1 MEPGGAGPPL
11 RGPPRPRASDADG
24 GLLVPR
30 GPVSEDVMAA
40 ISERATAIF
49 SSHKHKVSGMLE
61 PQQGPYALALVGAML
76 GLNQKQLDAELQLNA
91 RIGRR
96 TLSYE
101 EFMSACEAMV
111 ALHGALA
118 QQQIKRLPNNDMSGA
133 LRAAFSLYVK
143 LNVGGFVGGDQ
154 RMNSN
159 QFTKMCQDAGMM
171 EPNGPASMSTLQI
184 SWASC
189 KATFGSTRL
198 QYNQFLKVIGALAA
212 ELSGDVFLLVA
223 GLGLQLPTVPPLR
236 NGFRKPDAG
245 EVNLPKPEMVQGVGA
260 HVAAEEAYEKYV
272 QEGRMP
278 DSKRGDPLA
287 RGAPSPIKARA
298 STNGG
303 VPNWVKA
310 MQADQGG
317 ANPMTSG
324 QDIRGIPV
332 IETPDSDDESPRKPQ
347 ARKSVA
353 PVPPDEPTVARA
365 KASPMRPRGGKLPA
379 MGAAEP
385 SSPSMSTDSE
395 LLIRAAEGP
404 NYGGPGNRVDVLSA
418 PVSVRPREAV
428 RNGVHIDPE
437 SPGQLEPSLLPT
449 PPRARKAAM
458 APEGFREVVEQQA
471 AAVKALETRVE
482 EQKQREQELF
492 ERVQLLTEKLADA
505 QTAAAVTVQSGCPG
519 AQLPDVPQAKGR
531 TVVSGRCPLTDQV
544 QRLTEQM
551 AEVLARLS
559 ALESIRMQPKAPSE
573 PPPKQRNPVG
583 TRTPEFPEEPPATTV
598 TVAPSW
604 GPPGGRQAARVTEP
618 DGPRVISPLEPVN
631 ATQGEWMSRLLLNL
645 DKRVRVLEGAAG
657 KGEGDADG
665 EALAEVLKQLRG
677 MQTVPSPA
685 PPAPPVPGSA
695 AAPTD
700 PAFLKVDPKRKMEK
714 ISDTGDVAPAL
725 LPTGDPELDRRL
737 AALANEMRSKHAT
750 MGLLLDMLNQ
760 TRGEVAA
767 LAAQLNAR
775 GDGRGDGGPVVVGQR
790 MSMHGGAGQRN
801 AIRVVDGGLVPP
813 DAGPGLSP
821 PMRRGEPAPEGMVP
835 LEPHLEN
842 LVAEQHGIKRAVREL
857 CAAIGVSPPPAV
869 AAVAALAEPVAT
881 VSPKRVEPAA
891 PAEPWG
897 QPGRKTLKEETQE
910 VKRSVEGVQAD
921 VGELRRQVEQMRAGY
936 GEWPQPLRTEAGPAV
951 AATTMVAPLQ
961 AVAQGQGRN
970 PVQVTVGA
978 PNVPTD
984 STGLAPGRRPQQPG
998 GELSIAAL
1006 PDAEVCALKDELRRV
1021 KAFVGIPE
1029 AAPASPSAA
1038 LAATVPV
1045 VVPVG
1050 PAATAPAEEG
1060 KWADAGRGPQ
1070 PLKDTVASVVADVDA
1085 LRKHVKAMDT
1095 ALRTNIGNTNNLTNF
1110 LNEHAPALTQAVQPS
1125 KEGPIA
1131 VGGRNPI
1138 NVTAGE
1144 LQQPQGGLQA
1154 PARRGPL
1161 PLQAEGTSDTTG
1173 LDPVEYKQLRDQ
1185 VRNMARFLGGPI
1197 EPMVASPSPAAPP
1210 PPVTVAAASA
1220 VEPERAGM
1228 QPPWGTP
1235 GRGGRFGNG
1244 GTVAEGLG
1252 QVSND
1257 VEALK
1262 KQVAQM
1268 GYAMRAAGVVDPAV
1282 EAASAAAVAAGGPEA
1297 VNVAMRQRNPINVTA
1312 GGVGGDG
1319 TTGFA
1324 APAHKIQT
1332 GPDAMPSALEADV
1345 GRLKDD
1351 MRVMKHFLGMG
1362 SQDGGGAATPA
1373 APAARGTATE
1383 GGQASPA
1390 GSEPWG
1396 RAGHFSRDVDVD
1408 PIKRAS
1414 GYANV
1419 GEMARDLDAV
1429 KRRQGE
1435 LEEAMRAANVPVPP
1449 AVEQSGSAVRV
1460 VAAGAPQRNAI
1471 TVSPGLVERPEAMG
1485 LRAPKRPL
1493 QPLNSIEGVPEPVL
1507 DHLGAMQDDLRR
1519 VTAFLGMRS
1528 AAPDPGT
1535 PVSTAPAAPAA
1546 AAATTA
1552 PPGPPQPW
1560 GTPPGPRG
1568 DDKEGPKVDKLS
1580 DLVRDVQESKQRQE
1594 GVERVLMAM
1603 GAQIPW
1609 AIDQPQQP
1617 GIQPVM
1623 VGQSAS
1629 HPEPLGQRQRNP
1641 IAVSAGSL
1649 QEGAT
1654 GFAPP
1659 ARRPM
1664 GAMEGMPEALP
1675 PVIAQLA
1682 DDVKRVQAFLG
1693 MSPAGVVPVPTAAP
1707 EGAKAV
1713 AVSPAEGRS
1722 TGVEPWGAPGREP
1735 RQPGQEVK
1743 SLGDVVRDVDN
1754 NNRRTMQLEE
1764 ALRAAGIPIP
1774 PPQPIGT
1781 STIAVSGTPE
1791 QPGQQRQRNPIA
1803 VTAGGMPEGG
1813 ATGFAAPGRKLLP
1826 SLEGL
1831 PEPAQLEL
1839 ARMADD
1845 LKRVQ
1850 AFLGMSPAGAVPVAA
1865 AAPEGAKAVAV
1876 SPAEGRSMGAEPWGA
1891 PGREPRQPGQEV
1903 KNLGDMVRD
1912 MDHNNRRIA
1921 VLEEALR
1928 AAGIPIPPTQPASV
1942 VSVSGAPEQPGL
1954 QRQRNPIAVMAG
1966 GMQEGGSTGF
1976 AVPGRKPLVL
1986 DGLPEPTQAE
1996 LARMADDLKRVQAF
2010 LGMSP
2015 AGVVPVAAAAPEG
2028 AKAVAVSPAEGRST
2042 GAEPWGA
2049 PGREPRQPGQEV
2061 KNLGDVVRDV
2071 DNNNR
2076 RMVQLEEALR
2086 AAGIP
2091 VPPPQL
2097 ASSVAVSGAP
2107 EQAGQQRQ
2115 RNPIAV
2121 AMGGMQEGGA
2131 TGFAAPGRRP
2141 LVLDGLPEPTQAE
2154 LARMADDLKRV
2165 QAFLGMSPAGVVP
2178 VAAAPAGAKA
2188 VAVSPAE
2195 GRSTGAESW
2204 GAPGREPRQPGQEV
2218 KNLGDVVRDV
2228 DNNNRRMVQL
2238 EEALRAAG
2246 IPVPPPQLASSV
2258 AVSGAPEQAGQQ
2270 RQRNAVSVLPG
2281 MSPEGATGM
2290 APPRKQLAAIEGLPE
2305 PAQAELARLGDD
2317 LKRVQAFLGMSPAGV
2332 VPVAAAPA
2340 GAKAVAVSPAE
2351 GRSTGAEPW
2360 GAPGREPR
2368 QPGQEVK
2375 NLGDVLKEVDGYKQR
2390 TAALEDALRAAGI
2403 PVPRTQD
2410 AATVGVAGAAE
2421 GQGRQRNGVVVTAG
2435 GLTSPDQTGFVPPQR
2450 RGPAGAGEDAI
2461 SPELARMA
2469 DDLKRVQA
2477 FLGMSPAPGGP
2488 AGPEGAKAVAV
2499 SPAEGRSTGAEPWG
2513 APGREPRQPGQEVKN
2528 LGDLVKDMDDNKQR
2542 LRQVEEALRSAGIP
2556 LPPPVAAG
2564 AVTPT
2569 EPQQPGGQRGR
2580 NLVAVSP
2587 GLVPAQEGAAGFS
2600 APRRPPGQEASPE
2613 SLPARVDAL
2622 QDDVQKVKAFLGM
2635 QGAPPGA
2642 AAGPDGAKAG
2652 VAAAAT
2658 DKAQW
2663 GGPGRDKGAG
2673 GDGVAKELEDVK
2685 QQLNDLDRALRGAGM
2700 GYMLPKDKDGAS
2712 TAIQRQPEPGD
2723 KSQRGG
2729 LAVTTGGLQRPTDAT
2744 GFPSLGRKDGLPPI
2758 QNPTF
2763 VDVNDYGKLKDDV
2776 DRLKALTG
2784 VNSVQPGATSGAPA
2798 AATAPG
2804 GGSSA
2809 NNELSDKKN
2818 LREQADEA
2826 QKAVKDMSENLDQLR
2841 KKVADLENSLRAM
2854 SDTAKTE
2861 KEGAPAADGKDGGS
2875 GAPSGRRGNTI
2886 TVTPGAVEEE
2896 GKSFAPPDRKLVSV
2910 PEGIVEP
2917 LVVDGEDYK
2926 QLKKAL
2932 EDLQAAVGQQ
2942 GAMDGKKGKSLKEDT
2957 DDIKKFVRA
2966 MGKDVGAMGNDMQT
2980 LKKHLDDV
2988 EAAMNKA
2995 LANLA
3000 GELAKLKLAKDEDP
3014 EPESSEPKQGQRKL
3028 EAAGDNMADTINAMA
3043 ALNAAQ
3049 QQQLARAG
3057 DDNHA
3062 EDIDALNEA
3071 MRQSENQLARL
3082 LAFLKQD
3089 VMDRFGVHEKTLI
3102 RMAKQIDFIQR
3113 MLKGEFDDQRE
3124 AAREAGSSLTV
3135 AASDGTVITAAT
3147 DSLGGTELQAS

>member
-1 MEPGGAGPPL
+1 PL
-11 RGPPRPRASDADG
+11 SDYR
-24 GLLVPR
+24 VVFIR
-30 GPVSEDVMAA
+30 
-40 ISERATAIF
+40 
-49 SSHKHKVSGMLE
+49 
-61 PQQGPYALALVGAML
+61 
-76 GLNQKQLDAELQLNA
+76 
-91 RIGRR
+91 
-96 TLSYE
+96 
-101 EFMSACEAMV
+101 
-111 ALHGALA
+111 
-118 QQQIKRLPNNDMSGA
+118 RLPPQNTTFRIPPSP
-133 LRAAFSLYVK
+133 L
-143 LNVGGFVGGDQ
+143 
-154 RMNSN
+154 
-159 QFTKMCQDAGMM
+159 
-171 EPNGPASMSTLQI
+171 GPASMSTLQI

-1903 KNLGDMVRD
+1903 KNLGD
-1912 MDHNNRRIA
+1912 
-1921 VLEEALR
+1921 
-1928 AAGIPIPPTQPASV
+1928 
-1942 VSVSGAPEQPGL
+1942 
-1954 QRQRNPIAVMAG
+1954 
-1966 GMQEGGSTGF
+1966 
-1976 AVPGRKPLVL
+1976 
-1986 DGLPEPTQAE
+1986 
-1996 LARMADDLKRVQAF
+1996 
-2010 LGMSP
+2010 
-2015 AGVVPVAAAAPEG
+2015 
-2028 AKAVAVSPAEGRST
+2028 
-2042 GAEPWGA
+2042 
-2049 PGREPRQPGQEV
+2049 
-2061 KNLGDVVRDV
+2061 
-2071 DNNNR
+2071 
-2076 RMVQLEEALR
+2076 
-2086 AAGIP
+2086 
-2091 VPPPQL
+2091 
-2097 ASSVAVSGAP
+2097 
-2107 EQAGQQRQ
+2107 
-2115 RNPIAV
+2115 
-2121 AMGGMQEGGA
+2121 
-2131 TGFAAPGRRP
+2131 
-2141 LVLDGLPEPTQAE
+2141 
-2154 LARMADDLKRV
+2154 
-2165 QAFLGMSPAGVVP
+2165 
-2178 VAAAPAGAKA
+2178 
-2188 VAVSPAE
+2188 
-2195 GRSTGAESW
+2195 
-2204 GAPGREPRQPGQEV
+2204 
-2218 KNLGDVVRDV
+2218 VVRDV